1 MFRCII
7 KSPLL
12 QHVKRNKPLAQ
23 EIEDKVARGII
34 AFDFSRFVPDRFV
47 VGVEGGLV
55 VECSLSNPN
64 KLKGIQYNLN
74 KPTFSK
80 FYF

>member
-1 MFRCII
+1 MCFCIRCKI

-12 QHVKRNKPLAQ
+12 QHVKRNKPLPQ

-34 AFDFSRFVPDRFV
+34 AFDFSRFVLGQFIAAI
-47 VGVEGGLV
+47 EGGLV

-64 KLKGIQYNLN
+64 KLKGI
-74 KPTFSK
+74 
-80 FYF
+80 